1 MPKRRYE
8 VDPRILTVFFFVA
21 IPFLAFGALVVMN
34 LARGHLQN
42 VMAQYL
48 EQRAQEARQL
58 VERYVLGQFSHLHL
72 VSLDPQVKQ
81 AVAAPPRD
89 AAPEELR
96 RLDQAW
102 AAGDPALVASV
113 AGSPLAARLRE
124 VGQAQPALKL
134 LQVVDGRGRLLA
146 TTARGGRLWN
156 GDTPWFRS
164 LGETAIGGRPYV
176 ADVVSPPGGAGAA
189 MFELDYPIRD
199 ATDGHLLGAV
209 RALYD
214 AADLYSVLA
223 SVRVGRTGH
232 AVLMRTTDGLVLAA
246 DESSRV
252 LKDRFPGFEYIA
264 AARREHRG
272 SWAMP
277 PVRSGDLEEP
287 ARIVGFADI
296 EQVPSVE
303 WTVGV
308 EQDLEEAVAPIK
320 SIGWYLFFHL
330 VGVVGITVLLALYF
344 SSKLDAPVIEE
355 ALHLHAEHV
364 PSDYRAAS

>member
-34 LARGHLQN
+34 MARGHLQN
-42 VMAQYL
+42 VMGQYL
-48 EQRAQEARQL
+48 EQRAQEAKQL
-58 VERYVLGQFSHLHL
+58 VERYVLGQFSILHL
-72 VSLDPQVKQ
+72 LSLDPQVKQ
-81 AVAAPPRD
+81 AVGAPRRD
-89 AAPEELR
+89 ASPEELR

-102 AAGDPALVASV
+102 AAGDASLVASV
-113 AGSPLAARLRE
+113 TGSPLAARLRE
-124 VGQAQPALKL
+124 MGQVQPALKL

-146 TTARGGRLWN
+146 TTSRGGRLWN
-156 GDTPWFRS
+156 GDTAWFRA
-164 LGETAIGGRPYV
+164 LGETEIGGRPYV
-176 ADVVSPPGGAGAA
+176 ADIVSPPGSAGA
-189 MFELDYPIRD
+189 MFEMDYPIRD
-199 ATDGHLLGAV
+199 ATDGRLLGAV

-252 LKDRFPGFEYIA
+252 LKDRFPGFEFID

-272 SWAMP
+272 FWAMP
-277 PVRSGDLEEP
+277 RVRSGEVEEP
-287 ARIVGFADI
+287 PRIVGFTSI
-296 EQVPSVE
+296 EQVPNVE

-308 EQDLEEAVAPIK
+308 EQDLEEAVGPVK
-320 SIGWYLFFHL
+320 SIGWYLFVQFI
-330 VGVVGITVLLALYF
+330 GIIGITVLLALYF
-344 SSKLDAPVIEE
+344 SSQLEAPVIEE
-355 ALHLHAEHV
+355 ALHLHEEHV
-364 PSDYRAAS
+364 PARYREAS